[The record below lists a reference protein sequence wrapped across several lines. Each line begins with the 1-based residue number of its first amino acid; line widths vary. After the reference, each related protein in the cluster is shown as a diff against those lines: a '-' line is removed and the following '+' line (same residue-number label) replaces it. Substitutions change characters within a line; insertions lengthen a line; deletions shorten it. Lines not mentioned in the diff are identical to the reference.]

1 MIDRMRV
8 GSTGKTALLVFLGST
23 VAGVYFAT
31 QLILAYPMENS
42 RPWKDALTVNLTHY
56 WIWGALVPVVVLLAR
71 RYRFENRGWVAIPV
85 HALASVVV
93 TLVQLVAAGVILVF
107 LLRVPEPGRSLLKVI
122 QRNFHSSLPTYWLIL
137 FVYWA
142 LDYSGR
148 ASRLK
153 ASLTEARLNALKT
166 QLNPHFL
173 FNTLNSI
180 SSLMYTDTEAAD
192 RMMTRLSELLRS
204 TIHNNGAQEV
214 TLREELEFVDRYLE
228 IEKIRFEER
237 LRIHVRVQPEALDGL
252 VPAFS
257 LQPLVENA
265 LRHGIGPRESGGLLA
280 IEGRLDG
287 GDLVIRVTDDGAGS
301 KGAPVREGIGL
312 TNTRSRLEELYGGAA
327 SMSTGNAEGGGFF
340 VELGVPYRT
349 PGGGS
354 A

>member
-1 MIDRMRV
+1 MIERMRV
-8 GSTGKTALLVFLGST
+8 GRTGKVALLVFFGST

-31 QLILAYPMENS
+31 QLILAYPMEHS
-42 RPWKDALTVNLTHY
+42 RPWSDALKVNLTHY
-56 WIWGALVPVVVLLAR
+56 WIWGALVPVVVFLAR
-71 RYRFENRGWVAIPV
+71 RYRFENRGWLAIPI
-85 HALASVVV
+85 HAVASVVV
-93 TLVQLVAAGVILVF
+93 TTVQLVAAGFILIL
-107 LLRVPEPGRSLLKVI
+107 LLRVPEPEQSLLMVI

-148 ASRLK
+148 AARLK
-153 ASLTEARLNALKT
+153 ASLTEARLDVLKT

-180 SSLMYTDTEAAD
+180 SSLMYSDTEAAD

-237 LRIHVRVQPEALDGL
+237 LRIQVRIQPEALDGL

-265 LRHGIGPRESGGLLA
+265 LRHGIGPRESGGFLA
-280 IEGRLDG
+280 IEGRRVEG
-287 GDLVIRVTDDGAGS
+287 GLVIRITDDGAGS
-301 KGAPVREGIGL
+301 KEVPVREGIGL
-312 TNTRSRLEELYGGAA
+312 TNTRSRLRELYGGAA
-327 SMSTGNAEGGGFF
+327 SLSTGNVQGGGFF
-340 VELGVPYRT
+340 VQFDVPYRT
-349 PGGGS
+349 PEGES